1 MSEGKIFYPNG
12 KEANA
17 GDIIWTDEGRHVRKV
32 IEVISKR
39 QAKLLYNESA
49 GGVLVS
55 RHIGEF
61 DVGGLFFI
69 SREWFEHEWI
79 YPVGDADMHKIEKMY
94 NLLGEKLHI
103 EIWGNPHF
111 AYYPIL
117 NIETH
122 DGKDEE
128 VWYLFF
134 QPSKDAGR
142 TSKTELCYIYT
153 KKGFKELSPETF
165 QHVRGMTEV
174 GGGGAID

>member
-1 MSEGKIFYPNG
+1 MSEEKVFYPNG
-12 KEANA
+12 KEACV

-32 IEVISKR
+32 VKVIPKD
-39 QAKLLYNESA
+39 QAKLFCIENE

-69 SREWFEHEWI
+69 SQEWFEHEWI
-79 YPVGDADMHKIEKMY
+79 YPVEEVDMNEIEKMY
-94 NLLGEKLHI
+94 NLIGQKLHVK
-103 EIWGNPHF
+103 IWRNPDF

-117 NIETH
+117 NIETR

-134 QPSKDAGR
+134 QPSKDVGQTLR
-142 TSKTELCYIYT
+142 TELCYIYNQNRI
-153 KKGFKELSPETF
+153 EEIPSADYDNI
-165 QHVRGMTEV
+165 RGMIEV
-174 GGGGAID
+174 DGGGAI